1 MQDVDIVCLQEVAE
15 LWNNGKGDWPTNTA
29 RIINER
35 LKSPYHLVTDWSH
48 LGFDRYREGV
58 AVLSRYPI
66 ERHLGRYVSSSR
78 DPYSIHSR
86 KVVMAQVRVPYV
98 GLINVFSSHLSWW
111 EDGFAEQFENLRQ
124 WAADEHTPQV
134 TTTMLCG
141 DFNIKA
147 GSRGY
152 QFVVDSNEYDD
163 QYLAAN
169 SPQVFRR
176 VFTTRDAHWERC
188 LDEDHRID
196 YVFLRKGSGLAA
208 TAGRAVFTEQDYGR
222 VSDHFGYLMTF
233 EPT

>member
-1 MQDVDIVCLQEVAE
+1 MILNLHCCQEENQDDKLSRIARAIDEQEVDIVCLQEVAE
-15 LWNNGKGDWPTNTA
+15 LWNDGKGDWQTNTA

-66 ERHLGRYVSSSR
+66 EKHQAKIRLGSR

-124 WAADEHTPQV
+124 WAAMSIP
-134 TTTMLCG
+134 LRSPRPCC
-141 DFNIKA
+141 
-147 GSRGY
+147 
-152 QFVVDSNEYDD
+152 
-163 QYLAAN
+163 AAT
-169 SPQVFRR
+169 STSRR
-176 VFTTRDAHWERC
+176 VQGLSVRRRFER
-188 LDEDHRID
+188 I
-196 YVFLRKGSGLAA
+196 
-208 TAGRAVFTEQDYGR
+208 
-222 VSDHFGYLMTF
+222 
-233 EPT
+233 